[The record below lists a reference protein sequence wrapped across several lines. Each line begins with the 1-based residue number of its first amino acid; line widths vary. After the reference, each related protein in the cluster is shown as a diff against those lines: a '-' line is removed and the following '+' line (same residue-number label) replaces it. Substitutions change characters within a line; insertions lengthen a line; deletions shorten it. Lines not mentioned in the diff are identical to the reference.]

1 MPLHPSK
8 LNASKLFDLFRGLK
22 LTISEHSVRSRR
34 FKFGKEA
41 IGDKSLTP
49 VQPAISNRLRLPSWL
64 NACTLVTPLSP
75 LNINV

>member
-1 MPLHPSK
+1 
-8 LNASKLFDLFRGLK
+8 
-22 LTISEHSVRSRR
+22 
-34 FKFGKEA
+34 
-41 IGDKSLTP
+41 